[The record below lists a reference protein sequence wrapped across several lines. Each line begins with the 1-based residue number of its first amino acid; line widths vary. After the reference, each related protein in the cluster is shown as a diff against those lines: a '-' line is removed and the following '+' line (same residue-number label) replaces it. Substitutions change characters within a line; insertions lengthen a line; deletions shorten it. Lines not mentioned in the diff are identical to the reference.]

1 MKNISMKKGFG
12 INLRPTTRIIGRWH
26 QNEYLVIRK
35 LGSGM
40 IGSVYLCKRNG
51 RYVALKISRQSLSM
65 TKEVNVLRSLKQVQ
79 DQFLGPYLLDVD
91 DWISSNNESYSFYVM
106 EYINGISFK
115 KFIRQKG
122 PEWITTSLIQLLSQ
136 LEYLHQTGWVF
147 GDLKEENLI
156 IEQMTKRVRFIDV
169 GGTTKMNRAI
179 KEYSEFYDRGYWQLG
194 SRKAEP
200 SYDLFALVM
209 VFLACFYPQQFKKR
223 SSSLQLLDR
232 KIMQIAHLRP
242 LRRQFKK
249 AIRGEYKT
257 AREMKDEIIQTSIK
271 GNKHHE
277 TKQEKGWL
285 ELLLLV
291 ISINVFFISKILF
304 F

>member
-1 MKNISMKKGFG
+1 MLNMKNISMKKGFG

-122 PEWITTSLIQLLSQ
+122 PECITTSLIQLLSQ

-194 SRKAEP
+194 
-200 SYDLFALVM
+200 D
-209 VFLACFYPQQFKKR
+209 
-223 SSSLQLLDR
+223 
-232 KIMQIAHLRP
+232 
-242 LRRQFKK
+242 
-249 AIRGEYKT
+249 
-257 AREMKDEIIQTSIK
+257 
-271 GNKHHE
+271 
-277 TKQEKGWL
+277 
-285 ELLLLV
+285 
-291 ISINVFFISKILF
+291 
-304 F
+304 